1 VTSEIIASNDDS
13 VKDISVIITDVSK
26 INNYDFVA
34 LMGKNNEKTRKI
46 IFEDDSGSGCNFGI
60 FSFNINYFESINK
73 KIKRLILIKGSYI
86 YTLKAD
92 NLEISKRFCMN
103 HLDKITV
110 SKKSP
115 NLIGFHFKEGDDL
128 LIEILKRSEL
138 LYFLRDYFVYKK
150 KALKM
155 KISEDFNIN
164 LNKKTCHII
173 MSRLSKEFITLNFDN
188 AQKLG
193 YLEKLSNGFFGKRF
207 VEKFLVLTDIGL
219 LYFDDPNEKQPKRI
233 IPILGSDFKIVDCKD
248 YKKEFLF

>member
-1 VTSEIIASNDDS
+1 
-13 VKDISVIITDVSK
+13 
-26 INNYDFVA
+26 
-34 LMGKNNEKTRKI
+34 
-46 IFEDDSGSGCNFGI
+46 
-60 FSFNINYFESINK
+60 
-73 KIKRLILIKGSYI
+73 
-86 YTLKAD
+86 
-92 NLEISKRFCMN
+92 
-103 HLDKITV
+103 
-110 SKKSP
+110 
-115 NLIGFHFKEGDDL
+115 
-128 LIEILKRSEL
+128 
-138 LYFLRDYFVYKK
+138 
-150 KALKM
+150 M

-248 YKKEFLF
+248 YKKNFCFEIKTLTQESFIFSGKTEEEARIWLKEFHNFKTKCKTKLNNVYTKNYGKKKYN